1 VIHAF
6 WIPEQRFKRD
16 AFPNRTTQFDLDF
29 DQAGMNGGVCAEF
42 CGLRHSQ
49 MSFNVLALSPSAFS
63 SWLAD
68 RGGAP

>member
-1 VIHAF
+1 
-6 WIPEQRFKRD
+6 
-16 AFPNRTTQFDLDF
+16 
-29 DQAGMNGGVCAEF
+29 MNGGVCAEF

-49 MSFNVLALSPSAFS
+49 MSFNVLALSPSDFG